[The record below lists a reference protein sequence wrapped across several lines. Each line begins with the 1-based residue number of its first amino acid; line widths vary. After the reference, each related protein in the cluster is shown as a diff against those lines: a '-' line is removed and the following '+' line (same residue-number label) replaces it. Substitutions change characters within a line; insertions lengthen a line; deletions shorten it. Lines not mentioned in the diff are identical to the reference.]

1 MLEFGLQIFN
11 VHAMFVLFLS
21 SIGFDATV
29 LLDFVM
35 SHETNFSEFL
45 VGYLEICCMEKKM
58 SRNFNYD
65 LPSAC
70 AELDIVDQYLDMDT
84 TDESESD
91 DEHNEESIVE
101 VDASSPRRI
110 DVIQTDTVA
119 SEEQRTSAE
128 RHEDYSL
135 RGEMRRS
142 TEPEQCVVASGY
154 ELPTTQYTERTVLVS
169 NEYDQLITKD
179 NSGERLESDG
189 DMKSNTMQASHL
201 ADGGTKYS
209 TMQSSHLAKRESNL
223 PLNKIEVPL
232 TKKQKLSLGHTSSDE
247 QNDILD
253 SSIKYNDKASS
264 FFKCDLPLGQQ
275 PNSSAAVITH
285 QSPQSILYRKSSPN
299 ILCTSPSV
307 MVTETTHDQLDKC
320 SSEPSDYIGEHSPM
334 SGPPV
339 HTLCQ
344 VLQCLID
351 VKSLLCRSC
360 AKDLLSMRLNNI
372 SSIIAFVDTLVE
384 LFSDLF

>member
-35 SHETNFSEFL
+35 SHETNFSEFF

-84 TDESESD
+84 TDEFESD
-91 DEHNEESIVE
+91 DERNDESIVE

-135 RGEMRRS
+135 RGEMGRS
-142 TEPEQCVVASGY
+142 AEPEHCVVASGY
-154 ELPTTQYTERTVLVS
+154 ELPATQYTERTVLVS
-169 NEYDQLITKD
+169 NECDQLITKD
-179 NSGERLESDG
+179 NSGERLESVG
-189 DMKSNTMQASHL
+189 D
-201 ADGGTKYS
+201 TKYN
-209 TMQSSHLAKRESNL
+209 TMQSSHLAKPESNL
-223 PLNKIEVPL
+223 PFKDSEIEVPL
-232 TKKQKLSLGHTSSDE
+232 TKRRRLSLDHTSADE
-247 QNDILD
+247 QNDTFLD

-264 FFKCDLPLGQQ
+264 FFKCDIPVGQQ
-275 PNSSAAVITH
+275 PNSSAAVINH
-285 QSPQSILYRKSSPN
+285 QSHESILYRKSSPST
-299 ILCTSPSV
+299 LCTSPSV
-307 MVTETTHDQLDKC
+307 MVTKTAHDQLDKC
-320 SSEPSDYIGEHSPM
+320 SSEPSDCIGEHSPL

-344 VLQCLID
+344 VLQCFID

-384 LFSDLF
+384 LFSELF